1 MEKLVL
7 WSPSVSQKLRERYFH
22 IVLWTSSQIF
32 SALRTS
38 LISLSV
44 SMLLGC
50 FSNIRSLLC
59 NCSIFHPTWPYSIL
73 FQVCSLVRHLKIFKI
88 FMFVGICWWASI
100 TEISAFSLSLIAVVT
115 MVGVANGSL
124 VAVMVVVVLES
135 VAIVVGIKSLEG
147 CGG

>member
-1 MEKLVL
+1 
-7 WSPSVSQKLRERYFH
+7 
-22 IVLWTSSQIF
+22 
-32 SALRTS
+32 
-38 LISLSV
+38 
-44 SMLLGC
+44 
-50 FSNIRSLLC
+50 
-59 NCSIFHPTWPYSIL
+59 
-73 FQVCSLVRHLKIFKI
+73 
-88 FMFVGICWWASI
+88 MFVGICWWAFI

>member
-1 MEKLVL
+1 M
-7 WSPSVSQKLRERYFH
+7 SQKLREHCFH
-22 IVLWTSSQIF
+22 MELLASSQKF
-32 SALRTS
+32 NAFRTS

-44 SMLLGC
+44 SMLLGW
-50 FSNIRSLLC
+50 FSNICSLLC
-59 NCSIFHPTWPYSIL
+59 NYSIFRPTWPYSIL

-100 TEISAFSLSLIAVVT
+100 IEISAFSLSLIAVVT
-115 MVGVANGSL
+115 MVGMANGSL
-124 VAVMVVVVLES
+124 VAVMVVVVSES

>member
-1 MEKLVL
+1 
-7 WSPSVSQKLRERYFH
+7 
-22 IVLWTSSQIF
+22 
-32 SALRTS
+32 
-38 LISLSV
+38 
-44 SMLLGC
+44 
-50 FSNIRSLLC
+50 
-59 NCSIFHPTWPYSIL
+59 
-73 FQVCSLVRHLKIFKI
+73 
-88 FMFVGICWWASI
+88 MFVGICWWASI